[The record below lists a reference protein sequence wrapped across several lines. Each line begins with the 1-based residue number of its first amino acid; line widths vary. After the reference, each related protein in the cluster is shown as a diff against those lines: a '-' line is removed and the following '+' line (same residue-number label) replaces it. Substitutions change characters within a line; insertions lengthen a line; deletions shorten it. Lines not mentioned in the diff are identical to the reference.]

1 MIEQPSKDVSR
12 WAPILPL
19 RFIHRDGE
27 RILQQAWAE
36 NRPSIGDCG
45 KYVETGRY
53 EFRDVP
59 LMHDGPAKA
68 VDWWKPAAASPP
80 DPAL

>member
-1 MIEQPSKDVSR
+1 MVFKI
-12 WAPILPL
+12 
-19 RFIHRDGE
+19 
-27 RILQQAWAE
+27 
-36 NRPSIGDCG
+36 

-59 LMHDGPAKA
+59 LMADGPAKA

-80 DPAL
+80 DPAS